1 MRVDRLH
8 AWPADAAEAEAVQD
22 RLRSRVELA
31 GPTAFPLVAGLDVHY
46 HGDDE
51 VTAAVVVLDAATLE
65 PVERAVA
72 HGWAAFPYVPGLF
85 AFRELPTLVE
95 ALERLAVTPDLLVC
109 DGHGLAHPRGF
120 GLACHLGVLTGLPAL
135 GVAKTPFVGEHE
147 PPGRE
152 RGDWTPIVHEGVT
165 VGRALRTRRDTKP
178 VYVSQGHRI
187 GLDTATSQTLL
198 LTPRYRLPEPVR
210 QADHLARHPA
220 GT

>member
-1 MRVDRLH
+1 MRVNRLH
-8 AWPADAAEAEAVQD
+8 PWPDDAAEAEAIQD
-22 RLRSRVELA
+22 RLRGRVELT
-31 GPTAFPLVAGLDVHY
+31 GPTAFSLVAGLDVHY
-46 HGDDE
+46 HGDDD

-72 HGWAAFPYVPGLF
+72 HGKAAFPYVPGLF

-135 GVAKTPFVGEHE
+135 GVAKTPFVGVHE
-147 PPGRE
+147 TPGPE
-152 RGDWTPIVHEGVT
+152 RGAWTPIVHEGLT

-178 VYVSQGHRI
+178 VYVSPGHRI
-187 GLDTATSQTLL
+187 SLETATSQALL

-210 QADHLARHPA
+210 QADHLARHPS
-220 GT
+220 GM